1 MAYSKA
7 KLKSSGD
14 KASAH
19 KEKESY
25 HFLLLLQVIDGQAV
39 VHKIEQVET
48 NSDDQPVKPVVITE
62 SGILL
67 TPAPFYV
74 SDESYE

>member
-7 KLKSSGD
+7 RLKSSGD
-14 KASAH
+14 KLSPHEEKASCN
-19 KEKESY
+19 
-25 HFLLLLQVIDGQAV
+25 FLMLLQVIDGQAV

-67 TPAPFYV
+67 TPAPFYI